1 MTRGNQ
7 RDTDRARAQARQAKH
22 NPSGS
27 QGNPLAKR
35 EADAKAL
42 QEKIARKEKL
52 KAEGGDVSGSGTKGK
67 NGKQQQQQQQP
78 KQQPQKKKK

>member
-22 NPSGS
+22 AKGTT

-42 QEKIARKEKL
+42 QEKIARKAAM
-52 KAEGGDVSGSGTKGK
+52 KADGGGADNMNANATHG
-67 NGKQQQQQQQP
+67 NGK
-78 KQQPQKKKK
+78 KNKKK

>member
-7 RDTDRARAQARQAKH
+7 RDTDRARAQARQAK
-22 NPSGS
+22 NAKSAP

-42 QEKIARKEKL
+42 QDKIARKAAM
-52 KAEGGDVSGSGTKGK
+52 KAEGGDANANGGK
-67 NGKQQQQQQQP
+67 NGKSG
-78 KQQPQKKKK
+78 KQAKKK

>member
-7 RDTDRARAQARQAKH
+7 RDTDRARAQARQAK
-22 NPSGS
+22 NTKSAS

-42 QEKIARKEKL
+42 QEKIARKAAM
-52 KAEGGDVSGSGTKGK
+52 KAEGGDANANGGKGGK
-67 NGKQQQQQQQP
+67 NGKQP
-78 KQQPQKKKK
+78 KKK

>member
-22 NPSGS
+22 AKSTT
-27 QGNPLAKR
+27 QGNPLARR

-42 QEKIARKEKL
+42 QEKIARKAAMKQ
-52 KAEGGDVSGSGTKGK
+52 EGGDINASVKDKNTK
-67 NGKQQQQQQQP
+67 Q
-78 KQQPQKKKK
+78 QKKK

>member
-22 NPSGS
+22 AKSNS
-27 QGNPLAKR
+27 QGNILAKR

-42 QEKIARKEKL
+42 QDKIARKAAMKD
-52 KAEGGDVSGSGTKGK
+52 EGTDGDTSSGKSGKSG
-67 NGKQQQQQQQP
+67 
-78 KQQPQKKKK
+78 KKK

>member
-7 RDTDRARAQARQAKH
+7 RDTDRARAQARQAK
-22 NPSGS
+22 NAKAVS

-42 QEKIARKEKL
+42 QEKIARKAAM
-52 KAEGGDVSGSGTKGK
+52 KAEGGDANGK
-67 NGKQQQQQQQP
+67 SNKSGKQQQ
-78 KQQPQKKKK
+78 KKK

>member
-7 RDTDRARAQARQAKH
+7 RDVDRARAQARQAKH
-22 NPSGS
+22 AKNAS

-42 QEKIARKEKL
+42 QEKIARKAAM
-52 KAEGGDVSGSGTKGK
+52 KAEGGDANANNGKGGK
-67 NGKQQQQQQQP
+67 NGKQQ
-78 KQQPQKKKK
+78 KKK

>member
-22 NPSGS
+22 AKGTT

-42 QEKIARKEKL
+42 QEKIARKAAM
-52 KAEGGDVSGSGTKGK
+52 KAEGGDVNTSAANNKGK
-67 NGKQQQQQQQP
+67 NSKQQD
-78 KQQPQKKKK
+78 KKK

>member
-7 RDTDRARAQARQAKH
+7 RDTDRARAQARQAK
-22 NPSGS
+22 NAKSTS

-42 QEKIARKEKL
+42 QEKIARKAAM
-52 KAEGGDVSGSGTKGK
+52 KAEGGDANANANGGK
-67 NGKQQQQQQQP
+67 NGKQQ
-78 KQQPQKKKK
+78 KKK

>member
-7 RDTDRARAQARQAKH
+7 RDVDRARAQARQAKH
-22 NPSGS
+22 AKNTS

-42 QEKIARKEKL
+42 QEKIARKAAM
-52 KAEGGDVSGSGTKGK
+52 KAEGGDANANGKNNK
-67 NGKQQQQQQQP
+67 NGKQQQ
-78 KQQPQKKKK
+78 KKK

>member
-22 NPSGS
+22 AKGTT

-42 QEKIARKEKL
+42 QEKIARKAAM
-52 KAEGGDVSGSGTKGK
+52 KAEGGGDDNVNVNATHSKGMK
-67 NGKQQQQQQQP
+67 N
-78 KQQPQKKKK
+78 KKK

>member
-22 NPSGS
+22 AKGTT

-42 QEKIARKEKL
+42 QEKIARKAAM
-52 KAEGGDVSGSGTKGK
+52 KAEGGDVNTSVTNNKSK
-67 NGKQQQQQQQP
+67 NSKQQD
-78 KQQPQKKKK
+78 KKK

>member
-22 NPSGS
+22 AKSAS

-42 QEKIARKEKL
+42 QEKIARKAAM
-52 KAEGGDVSGSGTKGK
+52 KAEGSENASNGKGK
-67 NGKQQQQQQQP
+67 TSKQQ
-78 KQQPQKKKK
+78 KK